1 MKADGGGVGWGGD
14 EGGFV
19 RVGGEGPCPA
29 EPTLVLLRLH
39 DK

>member
-1 MKADGGGVGWGGD
+1 MSG